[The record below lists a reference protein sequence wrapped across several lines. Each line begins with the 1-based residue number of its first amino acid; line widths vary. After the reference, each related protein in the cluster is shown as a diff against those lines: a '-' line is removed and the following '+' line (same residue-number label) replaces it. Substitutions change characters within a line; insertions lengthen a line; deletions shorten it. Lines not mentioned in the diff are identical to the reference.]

1 MSSKHAMVLVV
12 GVVCTL
18 AVMAMAARPASA
30 QSARDPCALVS
41 PAQVTSAAGAKVATG
56 QPIGTT
62 GCSWSSTDDPKT
74 KAGRVM
80 ITLSIWAE
88 KWFSKKST
96 PGVTMKPVSGIGDD
110 AYFATLGDLT
120 SLFVKKGTSTLQIRV
135 YGLHDTAR
143 QEEIERSI
151 AKAALAKW

>member
-18 AVMAMAARPASA
+18 AVMGARPAYA

-41 PAQVTSAAGAKVATG
+41 QAQVTSAAGAKVATG

-62 GCSWSSTDDPKT
+62 GCSWSSTDDPKS
-74 KAGRVM
+74 KAGRVV

-96 PGVTMKPVSGIGDD
+96 PGITMKPVSGIGDD

-120 SLFVKKGTSTLQIRV
+120 SLFVKKGKSTLQVRV
-135 YGLHDTAR
+135 YGLHDTTR
-143 QEEIERSI
+143 QEEIESSV
-151 AKAALAKW
+151 AKAALARW